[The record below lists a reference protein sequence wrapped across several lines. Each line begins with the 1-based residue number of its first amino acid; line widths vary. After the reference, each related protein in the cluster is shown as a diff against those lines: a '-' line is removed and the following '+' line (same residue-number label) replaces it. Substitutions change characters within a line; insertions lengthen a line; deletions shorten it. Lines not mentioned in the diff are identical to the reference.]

1 MSHSY
6 EEIRSAAL
14 DVIHA
19 GAAEQYQGLV
29 FAVGQVFAE
38 REGRIQP
45 GHFGATYDLD
55 RHDRELFL
63 EVFWDL
69 FRQGIISLGKDDR
82 NREFPWFRP
91 TRLAQKAF
99 ESSGAFLVHDI
110 SAYERT
116 IRAELPNLSE
126 VTMLYLQEAMQAF
139 RSGCILSST
148 VMLGVAAEHEFI
160 RLLETVESGPH
171 KNAYSSVSKER
182 TILQKITK
190 FRNLLEPN
198 LKTLPSHVRE
208 DLDTQFLGIQSLIR
222 NFRNESGHPTGKMV
236 DREQVFVL
244 LQLFIPY
251 CKKLYALTIHF
262 Q

>member
-1 MSHSY
+1 VSHSY

-14 DVIHA
+14 DVIRA
-19 GAAEQYQGLV
+19 GTAEQYQDLI
-29 FAVGQVFAE
+29 FAIGQLFAE

-55 RHDRELFL
+55 RDDRELLL

-69 FRQGIISLGKDDR
+69 FRQGIITLGKNDG
-82 NREFPWFRP
+82 NRDFPWFRP
-91 TRLAQKAF
+91 TRLGQRAF
-99 ESSGAFLVHDI
+99 ESSGVFLVHDI
-110 SAYERT
+110 SGYERT
-116 IRAELPNLSE
+116 IRAELPSLSD

-148 VMLGVAAEHEFI
+148 VMLGVAAEHEFL
-160 RLLETVESGPH
+160 RLLEAVESGPYSS
-171 KNAYSSVSKER
+171 AYSSVSKER
-182 TILQKITK
+182 TILQKIMK

-198 LKTLPSHVRE
+198 LKALPGQLRE

-222 NFRNESGHPTGKMV
+222 NFRNESGHPTGKTV
-236 DREQVFVL
+236 SREQVFVL

-251 CKKLYALTIHF
+251 CKKLYALRAHF